1 MSQTE
6 GHDTKY
12 PTRRFKNVVLV
23 KEKTEE
29 LFQITRDKEDMI
41 TKHMHS
47 VILDIS
53 ETTGK
58 AKIRSLD

>member
-1 MSQTE
+1 M
-6 GHDTKY
+6 
-12 PTRRFKNVVLV
+12 LI

-29 LFQITRDKEDMI
+29 LFQITRDKENMI

-53 ETTGK
+53 ETIGK
-58 AKIRSLD
+58 TKIRSLD

>member
-1 MSQTE
+1 M
-6 GHDTKY
+6 
-12 PTRRFKNVVLV
+12 LI

-53 ETTGK
+53 ETIGK
-58 AKIRSLD
+58 IKIRSLD